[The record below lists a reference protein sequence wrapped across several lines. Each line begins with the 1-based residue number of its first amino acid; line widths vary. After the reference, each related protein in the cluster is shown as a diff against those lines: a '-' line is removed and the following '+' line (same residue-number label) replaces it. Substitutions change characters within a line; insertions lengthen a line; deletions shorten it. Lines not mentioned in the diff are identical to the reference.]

1 MYEKLTVLL
10 QDFPAGEYGQLVVD
24 HENDG
29 TMEHPIHLPYVRPGR
44 VMRDFETAVYDFV
57 EQHPDMKLTRYEEIL
72 EESGIKWSGYSMK
85 TADVTELDGRTVMA
99 LLVGAVRAERFSD
112 GALLAFFEDG
122 SVKKWLMRLQEI
134 DQADNK
140 QESEKKMNRI
150 RIEKISITDAGTDCI
165 VNAANSYLQGGSG
178 VCGAIFNAAGWDE
191 LQKACDAIGHCD
203 TGSAVITPAFKLNAK
218 YIIHAVGPVWHGGT
232 HHEPQLLYSCYQA
245 SLKLAEE
252 NNCHSIAF
260 PLISAG
266 IYGYPKD
273 QAWRKALQACN
284 DYLDKHP
291 DRDLDIVFAVL
302 DPVILQMGKD
312 ELQRQMK

>member
-1 MYEKLTVLL
+1 MYEKLTALL
-10 QDFPAGEYGQLVVD
+10 QDFPAGEYGQLVTD

-44 VMRDFETAVYDFV
+44 VMSGFETAVYDFV

-72 EESGIKWSGYSMK
+72 EASGIKWSGYSMK
-85 TADVTELDGRTVMA
+85 TADVTTLDGRTVMA
-99 LLVGAVRAERFSD
+99 LLVGAVRAERFSE
-112 GALLAFFEDG
+112 GTLLAFFEDG

-134 DQADNK
+134 DQADNR

-203 TGSAVITPAFKLNAK
+203 TGSAVITPAFNLKAK
-218 YIIHAVGPVWHGGT
+218 YIIHAVGPVWHGGN
-232 HHEPQLLYSCYQA
+232 HHEPQLLYSCYQT

-284 DYLDKHP
+284 DYLEKHP
-291 DRDLDIVFAVL
+291 DSDIDIVFAVL